1 MNLIQFKR
9 EKYGIKLRRD
19 ALEKIFSLKRVINSP
34 DLILIFEKQLE
45 SYETDILEA
54 IEILKQY
61 QNIKPEYVQLW
72 LFLLYDCFI
81 YLDQQYKG
89 NEILGLILFS
99 VNQYPQSII
108 QFIEYQLFEILLRY
122 QDTQVLQI
130 IEIILK
136 SQIIR
141 SRDVQI
147 EPFVNYICSYIP
159 ENTKDILKILIL
171 LSHNMDCKAIIIT
184 NDPIM
189 NMLLMEN
196 QQFQYERSRILSHLS
211 RGNIKLVYYFY
222 NSKDKLQ
229 SLFYLNTKHCLK
241 IIMRLI
247 CYDET
252 KKILQIMR
260 EQRII
265 QQIEKLCIQKDLTYS
280 QEIENILQEFQQ

>member
-1 MNLIQFKR
+1 MSLIQFKR

-34 DLILIFEKQLE
+34 DIVQVFQKQLE

-89 NEILGLILFS
+89 NEILDLLLFS
-99 VNQYPQSII
+99 VIQYPQGII

-122 QDTQVLQI
+122 QDIQALQI
-130 IEIILK
+130 IETILK

-147 EPFVNYICSYIP
+147 EPLVNYICSYIP
-159 ENTKDILKILIL
+159 ELTNNILNILIL
-171 LSHNMDCKAIIIT
+171 LSHNIECKAVIIA

-196 QQFQYERSRILSHLS
+196 NQFQDERSRILSHLS
-211 RGNIKLVYYFY
+211 RGNVKMVYYFY

-252 KKILQIMR
+252 KKILSIMR
-260 EQRII
+260 EQRINI
-265 QQIEKLCIQKDLTYS
+265 QIEKISSQNYITYKN
-280 QEIENILQEFQQ
+280 EIEDILQEFQQ